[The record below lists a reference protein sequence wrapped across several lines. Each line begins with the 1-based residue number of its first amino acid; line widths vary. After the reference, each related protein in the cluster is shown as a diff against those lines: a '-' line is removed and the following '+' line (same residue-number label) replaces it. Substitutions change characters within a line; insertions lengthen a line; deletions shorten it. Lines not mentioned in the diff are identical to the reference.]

1 MNIPSI
7 YYSLPQFLQNWAC
20 SYEGGRRKLTDYGK
34 FTVEFLREYE
44 QRVNWGNDRLCELR
58 DQKLRKI
65 VKHAYNTVPYYN
77 KLFNDG
83 GINPDAIKTMDDL
96 KVIPVLT
103 KEIVNSHRNELLST
117 TFPKGKVII
126 GETGGTTGNAMVMKM
141 TLQNVCEQKAV
152 WLRYYQSLGIN
163 IQDWHVMMTHRMVMS
178 PSKKKGDFWRTDK
191 CGKQIFFS
199 PFHLNEETF
208 MAYYNKLVES
218 KVTWIVGFPN
228 RIMLFS
234 SMMLERGL
242 SLNGQI
248 THITTGAESLLGYQ
262 KEIINK
268 AFGVT
273 PYQHYGMTEGVANF
287 SEDINHVMRID
298 EDYSC
303 VELIPEDGHYRIIGT
318 SLNNYV
324 MPLLRYDTKDTAT
337 YHVNSDGKR
346 VIDSLDGRIEDYI
359 SLPDGR
365 KITSIGLAFHGTLG
379 IREMQFYQHADYSLT
394 MYIVKGIGDFHNDVN
409 SVIQYVK
416 SIVGEDIKMDI
427 EYIDEIPHTK
437 SGKKRLV
444 ISEIK

>member
-1 MNIPSI
+1 MKIPSI
-7 YYSLPQFLQNWAC
+7 YYSLPQSLQNLAC
-20 SYEGGRRKLTDYGK
+20 SYEGLRRKFTDYGK
-34 FTVEFLREYE
+34 ETNIFLHEYE
-44 QRVNWGNDRLCELR
+44 QRTNWNNDRLCEYR
-58 DQKLRKI
+58 DQKLRDI
-65 VKHAYNTVPYYN
+65 VRHAYNTVPYYN
-77 KLFNDG
+77 KLFNEG
-83 GINPDAIKTMDDL
+83 GINPDSIKTIDDL
-96 KVIPVLT
+96 KVIPILT
-103 KEIVNSHRNELLST
+103 KNIINSHRDELLST
-117 TFPKGKVII
+117 ILPKEKVII
-126 GETGGTTGNAMVMKM
+126 GETGGTTGDAMILKM
-141 TLQNVCEQKAV
+141 SLQNVCEQKAV
-152 WLRYYQSLGIN
+152 WLRYYKALGIN
-163 IQDWHVMMTHRMVMS
+163 IHDWRVMMTHRMIMS
-178 PSKKKGDFWRTDK
+178 PSKKQGDFWRTDRY
-191 CGKQIFFS
+191 GKQIFFS
-199 PFHLNEETF
+199 PFHLNEDTF
-208 MAYYNKLVES
+208 MAYYHKLTES
-218 KVTWIVGFPN
+218 KVSWIVGFPN
-228 RIMLFS
+228 RIMLFA

-242 SLNGQI
+242 TLKGQI

-287 SEDINHVMRID
+287 SEDVNHTMHID

-303 VELIPEDGHYRIIGT
+303 VELIPEDDHYRIIGT

-337 YHVNSDGKR
+337 YHVDSDGKR
-346 VIDSLDGRIEDYI
+346 VIDSLDGRTEDYI

-409 SVIQYVK
+409 SVTNYVR
-416 SIVGEDIKMDI
+416 SIVGEDIKFNI
-427 EYIDEIPHTK
+427 QYIDEIPHTK